1 MSLLAKSMMGLIWL
15 YQQVRAP
22 HSAGVCRYVP
32 SCSTYAREAV
42 QRYGALRGA
51 WLAMRRISR
60 CHPLGSSGYDPVP

>member
-15 YQQVRAP
+15 YQRAWAP
-22 HSAGVCRYVP
+22 HTAGVCRYVP

-60 CHPLGSSGYDPVP
+60 CHPLASSGYDPVP

>member
-15 YQQVRAP
+15 YQQVWAP

-60 CHPLGSSGYDPVP
+60 CQPLGSSGYDPVP